1 MLAKMFGQEK
11 YIEEWVRRKS
21 WVSSSDNLRA
31 IQSWWD
37 DPKVVNLLPVEEAQF
52 ISSTHKIPGETFKP
66 IAQFCARKWLNEGGQ
81 RLWLAVCEVDKAN
94 AAIVTYIRTDP
105 SHKYL
110 GPRALLQ
117 LAVLDTSYIF

>member
-11 YIEEWVRRKS
+11 YIEEWVRCKS

-66 IAQFCARKWLNEGGQ
+66 IA
-81 RLWLAVCEVDKAN
+81 
-94 AAIVTYIRTDP
+94 
-105 SHKYL
+105 
-110 GPRALLQ
+110 
-117 LAVLDTSYIF
+117 